1 MLNKLQIIGH
11 IGQDAKTTQ
20 FSDGNVIA
28 HFSVATTEPSV
39 TTSKGQVIPE
49 RTTWHRINLYG
60 NLAAAVHQS
69 LLKGTKVYCEG
80 PLIQREYADKTTG
93 EVVTTLEMDCR
104 YIEFL
109 TPKPK
114 QQTPKPE
121 DAEQT
126 DNETIPEP
134 TAPAPT
140 ADEAPAP
147 KKRNGK
153 QTS

>member
-49 RTTWHRINLYG
+49 RTTWHRINMYG

-80 PLIQREYADKTTG
+80 PLIQREYADKKTG
-93 EVVTTLEMDCR
+93 EVITTMEMDCR

-109 TPKPK
+109 TPKPT
-114 QQTPKPE
+114 QTPRPE
-121 DAEQT
+121 DAAQNGEECPAQ
-126 DNETIPEP
+126 

-140 ADEAPAP
+140 ADEAPAA
-147 KKRNGK
+147 KK
-153 QTS
+153 SHA

>member
-49 RTTWHRINLYG
+49 RTTWHRVNIYG

-80 PLIQREYADKTTG
+80 PLIQREYADKKTG
-93 EVVTTLEMDCR
+93 EVITTLEMDCR

-109 TPKPK
+109 TPK
-114 QQTPKPE
+114 QTTQTPKPE
-121 DAEQT
+121 DAEQ
-126 DNETIPEP
+126 EECPAQ

-140 ADEAPAP
+140 ADEAPAAR
-147 KKRNGK
+147 KSHAK

>member
-49 RTTWHRINLYG
+49 RTTWHRVNMYG

-69 LLKGTKVYCEG
+69 LTKGTKVYCEG
-80 PLIQREYADKTTG
+80 PLIQREYADKKTG
-93 EVVTTLEMDCR
+93 EVITTLEMDCR

-109 TPKPK
+109 TPK
-114 QQTPKPE
+114 QTQTPRHE
-121 DAEQT
+121 DAEREECPAQ
-126 DNETIPEP
+126 

-140 ADEAPAP
+140 ADEAPAER
-147 KKRNGK
+147 KSHAK

>member
-49 RTTWHRINLYG
+49 RTTWHKVNMYG
-60 NLAAAVHQS
+60 NLAATVHKS

-80 PLIQREYADKTTG
+80 PLIQREYADKKTG
-93 EVVTTLEMDCR
+93 EVITTLEMDCR

-109 TPKPK
+109 TPKPT
-114 QQTPKPE
+114 QQTPRPE
-121 DAEQT
+121 DAEQ
-126 DNETIPEP
+126 EECPAQ

-140 ADEAPAP
+140 ADEAPVAR
-147 KKRNGK
+147 KSNAK